1 MELSVIAAMLAST
14 VAGGVVASVCG
25 FGFGVVVMAI
35 WPYFLPYSQSVAVSS
50 LCGASTAVM
59 IALPHWKHINFK
71 TLLPCALTGLVASA
85 LSVQLSVGAAH
96 KTMLHALGWVLIAIA
111 VYNIFLGGKIRIRPT
126 VRNGVI
132 AGLIGGTGAGLFSV
146 GGPPVAIYM
155 LASASDNQEYRATL
169 NAHFCF
175 TSGVATIARAIN
187 GIITPTTLKLWLM
200 VLAALALGL
209 FLGNKIFN
217 RLDAKKLRMAVYGY
231 LLVSG
236 ATMVLK

>member
-1 MELSVIAAMLAST
+1 MEFSVIAAMLAST

-35 WPYFLPYSQSVAVSS
+35 WPYFLPYAQSVAVSA
-50 LCGASTAVM
+50 LCGVSTAVM
-59 IALPHWKHINFK
+59 IAIPHWKHINFK
-71 TLLPCALTGLVASA
+71 TLLPCALSGLIASA
-85 LSVQLSVGAAH
+85 LSVHFSAGAAD
-96 KTMLHALGWVLIAIA
+96 KLMIHALGWVLIAVSI
-111 VYNIFLGGKIRIRPT
+111 YNVFLGGKIRIKATP
-126 VRNGVI
+126 RNGVI

-155 LASASDNQEYRATL
+155 LASAHDNQEYRATL

-175 TSGVATIARAIN
+175 TSGVATIARAAN

-231 LLVSG
+231 LLISG
-236 ATMVLK
+236 LTMILK

>member
-96 KTMLHALGWVLIAIA
+96 KTMLHALGWVLIAA
-111 VYNIFLGGKIRIRPT
+111 RSGSDRQCAT
-126 VRNGVI
+126 
-132 AGLIGGTGAGLFSV
+132 ASS
-146 GGPPVAIYM
+146 PV
-155 LASASDNQEYRATL
+155 
-169 NAHFCF
+169 
-175 TSGVATIARAIN
+175 
-187 GIITPTTLKLWLM
+187 
-200 VLAALALGL
+200 
-209 FLGNKIFN
+209 
-217 RLDAKKLRMAVYGY
+217 
-231 LLVSG
+231 
-236 ATMVLK
+236 